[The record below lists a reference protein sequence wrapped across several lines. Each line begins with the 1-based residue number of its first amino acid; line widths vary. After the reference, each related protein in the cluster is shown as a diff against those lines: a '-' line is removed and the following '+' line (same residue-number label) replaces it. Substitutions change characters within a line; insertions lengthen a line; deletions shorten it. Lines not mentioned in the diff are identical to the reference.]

1 MVLQDRARPLRVS
14 LSGSGYL
21 TPSDIASA
29 EFTLCITET
38 NNDEACVQVKRRRK
52 PPAQGSPFNPTQVN
66 SGNVVSV
73 MDFGGDIGY
82 IFEGDL

>member
-1 MVLQDRARPLRVS
+1 MVLQDRARPLRVY

-29 EFTLCITET
+29 EFILCIGT

-66 SGNVVSV
+66 SGNIVSV

>member
-1 MVLQDRARPLRVS
+1 MVLQDRARPLRVY
-14 LSGSGYL
+14 LSGSDNL
-21 TPSDIASA
+21 TPSDTASA
-29 EFTLCITET
+29 EFTLCIET

-66 SGNVVSV
+66 SGNIVSV
-73 MDFGGDIGY
+73 MEFGGDIGY